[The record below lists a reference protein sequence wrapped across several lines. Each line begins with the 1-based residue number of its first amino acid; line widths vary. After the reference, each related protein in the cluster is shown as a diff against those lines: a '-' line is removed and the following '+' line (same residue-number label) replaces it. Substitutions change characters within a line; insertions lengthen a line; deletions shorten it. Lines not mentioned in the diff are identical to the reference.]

1 MIGVAWLAAKQFLGG
16 LSLQTWLI
24 VGAVIAFGL
33 WTWRVYDAGYDA
45 ADAMWKAKNLEAT
58 IADIQA
64 KLEANDEIRRQAEAD
79 AARAEAEAEK
89 QKELLDELRKAP
101 PSCALTPEHVDGV
114 RRIDGAP

>member
-1 MIGVAWLAAKQFLGG
+1 MSLFTFGIPSWLVYLLAIGVVAGGIYAKGRLDQKH
-16 LSLQTWLI
+16 
-24 VGAVIAFGL
+24 ANEIAQ
-33 WTWRVYDAGYDA
+33 
-45 ADAMWKAKNLEAT
+45 LEAT
-58 IADIQA
+58 LADVRA
-64 KLEANDEIRRQAEAD
+64 KLEANDEIRRQAEED

>member
-1 MIGVAWLAAKQFLGG
+1 MSLLARFLGFG
-16 LSLQTWLI
+16 VPSWLVYVLAI
-24 VGAVIAFGL
+24 SAVIGAVYGKGYL
-33 WTWRVYDAGYDA
+33 DAKHAAELANKDA
-45 ADAMWKAKNLEAT
+45 I
-58 IADIQA
+58 IADVRA

-101 PSCALTPEHVDGV
+101 PSCNLTDAHVDGV